1 MEFKYILLLSSIFLS
16 FGFNL
21 MFQWI
26 YIRYKKFD
34 PINARS
40 SHHALAT
47 RTGGIS
53 LFSTLFN
60 FTLYFYFLKNEV
72 YDFSLIIPLSIIF
85 VIGVY
90 DDFYDADFKLKFFIQ
105 IIVAKLIIDNGF
117 LINNLYGTF
126 GIYEIP
132 NLLAQFITV
141 LMFLI
146 IVNSINFIDGIDGLT
161 TSYSIYS
168 IISIQIMH
176 LNSSLSIL
184 NLICLGSLLPLFYF
198 NFKRENKVFLGDAG
212 SLFLGSLIA
221 VNVFLFLNNSTQLK
235 FEGADKR
242 IILILILIYPLF
254 DLARVSLIRI
264 YNKKS
269 PFEADKNHL
278 HHLLLKKIKSHFL
291 IVMLVLSLNILIYYS
306 YLFYVKHN

>member
-1 MEFKYILLLSSIFLS
+1 MDFKYILLLSTIFFS
-16 FGFNL
+16 VGFNL

-26 YIRYKKFD
+26 YIHKKKFD
-34 PINARS
+34 PINVRS
-40 SHHALAT
+40 SHNTLAT

-53 LFSTLFN
+53 LFSTLFI
-60 FTLYFYFLKNEV
+60 FTLYFYFLKNEL

-184 NLICLGSLLPLFYF
+184 NLICIGSLLPLFYF
-198 NFKRENKVFLGDAG
+198 NFKRKNKVFLGDAG
-212 SLFLGSLIA
+212 SLFLGCLIA
-221 VNVFLFLNNSTQLK
+221 LNVFLFLNNSTQLK

-242 IILILILIYPLF
+242 IILILILFYPLF

-278 HHLLLKKIKSHFL
+278 HHLLLKKIKPHFL
-291 IVMLVLSLNILIYYS
+291 IVMLVLSLNILLYYS
-306 YLFYVKHN
+306 YSFYVKHY